1 MEKISRE
8 IEINYVRKQKLPKIL
23 LFRDKL
29 LLTFNIFF
37 LYLVYI
43 LLSFLKINLESSYIV
58 HILFFFTFYLISLL
72 YNQLFVKV
80 VLSWLSHT
88 SVNSMFSFW
97 NIGNSLLCVRES
109 CFGHHFPLCAHH
121 WVKRAHLLPVSLFLS
136 DLKTFP

>member
-80 VLSWLSHT
+80 VLS
-88 SVNSMFSFW
+88 
-97 NIGNSLLCVRES
+97 
-109 CFGHHFPLCAHH
+109 
-121 WVKRAHLLPVSLFLS
+121 
-136 DLKTFP
+136 